1 MWLHALSCP
10 CCDMPCR
17 ANVEAC
23 RAHVVACMP
32 CRTHVVACIVPMS
45 WHVKPCGCMPCHVSC
60 DCPVTSTSRAM
71 AWPLQPHPFSF
82 MHLSRSLCR
91 GRHVIFRAIALCPY
105 RGMPFAHVVAC
116 LFKHGGISPCLFK
129 PMSWHALSGIL
140 PSVLSISWHGL
151 SSPFHDMPCVA
162 R

>member
-1 MWLHALSCP
+1 
-10 CCDMPCR
+10 MPCR

-32 CRTHVVACIVPMS
+32 CRTQVVACIVPMS
-45 WHVKPCGCMPCHVSC
+45 WHVNPCGCMPCHVSC
-60 DCPVTSTSRAM
+60 DCSVTSTSRAM

-105 RGMPFAHVVAC
+105 RGMPFANVVAC